1 MRNVQCDEYENQNLS
16 GLFHRLVGG
25 SITRD
30 ATFWVW
36 RWGVS
41 YVKSQEEEDSNIALG
56 TELRKILDK
65 LRIENWNHY
74 GEEEK
79 IRVRQELDFVGF
91 CRWRKRT

>member
-1 MRNVQCDEYENQNLS
+1 M
-16 GLFHRLVGG
+16 
-25 SITRD
+25 
-30 ATFWVW
+30 
-36 RWGVS
+36 
-41 YVKSQEEEDSNIALG
+41 KSQEEEDSIIALG